1 MQGFWTRHEQQGD
14 CLASWYS
21 GTSSVGE
28 SGVGSKLLRV
38 SYLGSEGRDLS
49 YVSLT
54 WESMKQGV
62 SEVLKVTPDLA
73 CTADG
78 VSVTNVND
86 AVLFGG
92 ICVSGFSGNCMA
104 LVASC

>member
-1 MQGFWTRHEQQGD
+1 
-14 CLASWYS
+14 
-21 GTSSVGE
+21 
-28 SGVGSKLLRV
+28 
-38 SYLGSEGRDLS
+38 
-49 YVSLT
+49 
-54 WESMKQGV
+54 MKQGV
-62 SEVLKVTPDLA
+62 SGELKVAPDLA
-73 CTADG
+73 CTTDG